1 MDETGKVL
9 DTTVVYPTFGEKQK
23 QDAIATLSQLVKK
36 DNGIGLPANLLGEL
50 SRLVVA
56 EVVGRR
62 ADDSGNGELLHE
74 LGHIEPY

>member
-36 DNGIGLPANLLGEL
+36 DNGIGLPAYLLREL
-50 SRLVVA
+50 SRLVIAYVSR
-56 EVVGRR
+56 RR
-62 ADDSGNGELLHE
+62 AYDS
-74 LGHIEPY
+74 